1 MRPWNDGAARYVSPR
16 LYVNG
21 GFEFGGEMKKRR
33 KSAERGRRDGAP
45 ANQRPSGER
54 GWTND
59 RNKEEKG

>member
-33 KSAERGRRDGAP
+33 KSAERGQRDGAP

-54 GWTND
+54 G
-59 RNKEEKG
+59 